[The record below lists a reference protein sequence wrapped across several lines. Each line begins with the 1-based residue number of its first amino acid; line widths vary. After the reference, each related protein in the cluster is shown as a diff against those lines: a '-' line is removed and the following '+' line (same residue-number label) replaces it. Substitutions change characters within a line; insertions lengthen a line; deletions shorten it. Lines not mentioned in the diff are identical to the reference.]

1 MLEAMADERFMQLLT
16 EIENLKSQLEDE
28 QNRHDTE
35 IQLIQVQFAAEGEA
49 LGKLKLWLDILY
61 ILRNKG
67 FIFYEL
73 RFTFEYAMYVQNA
86 HVYIYVLQ
94 PYLVNYSF
102 LNFSNFEYLSN
113 NIII

>member
-67 FIFYEL
+67 FIL
-73 RFTFEYAMYVQNA
+73 
-86 HVYIYVLQ
+86 IKL
-94 PYLVNYSF
+94 
-102 LNFSNFEYLSN
+102 
-113 NIII
+113 